1 MEAPS
6 SASKISMPQYLL
18 LRAIFSTKGTTALKS
33 VCKKPGAG
41 EKIVSKEIWS
51 ESENYLKGLTS
62 WKTYLASIT
71 GSPHQEGTFALV
83 RYYQQLTNETRND
96 PSEEDLMSKVT
107 FSPRPVRKT
116 TNRYAS
122 RPEPETPT
130 RSTKL
135 KEQESSPSDL
145 IERVENLD
153 MTPSDNASS
162 PSELGDMSPI
172 SADMA
177 INYKAI
183 EDEQIV
189 NTALVLF
196 LNAVTLHYT
205 NISSEWTLYRRPFT
219 VQKVNRQKVYEA
231 RVDGLLR
238 SKGSQAR
245 AQALIEV
252 KPYVRRNNT
261 RMQEAAQMAA
271 WIAEDPPRSYNQHPA
286 EKHRRLLIS
295 QNRHQIFVNVASFEG
310 EYATYIRGESK
321 TTNSFLAITE
331 YGPFDVTDRDHM
343 KNLGIAMLAF
353 SLQGGLL

>member
-6 SASKISMPQYLL
+6 SASKIEIKQYLL
-18 LRAIFSTKGTTALKS
+18 LRAIFSVELAPAFISACTKS
-33 VCKKPGAG
+33 

-51 ESENYLKGLTS
+51 KSETFLRGLGS

-71 GSPHQEGTFALV
+71 GSPLQEGTFTLV
-83 RYYQQLTNETRND
+83 RYYQQLSNETRSDD
-96 PSEEDLMSKVT
+96 PSEEDLMSKVK
-107 FSPRPVRKT
+107 FSPRPVRRT
-116 TNRYAS
+116 HNPFAS

-130 RSTKL
+130 RSTRL
-135 KEQESSPSDL
+135 RDQESSPSDL
-145 IERVENLD
+145 TTGFGNLNF
-153 MTPSDNASS
+153 MTPSTAGGPN
-162 PSELGDMSPI
+162 ELESVSPI

-177 INYKAI
+177 ANYKAI

-219 VQKVNRQKVYEA
+219 VENVNQEKVYEA

-238 SKGSQAR
+238 SKHAR
-245 AQALIEV
+245 DKVQALIEV
-252 KPYVRRNNT
+252 KPYILQDNT

-271 WIAEDPPRSYNQHPA
+271 WIAAHPPVSYNQHPA
-286 EKHRRLLIS
+286 REHRRLLVS
-295 QNRHQIFVNVASFEG
+295 QNRHQIFVNVASFRG
-310 EYATYIRGESK
+310 EYAKYIRGESE
-321 TTNSFLAITE
+321 TTNSFLRMTE

-343 KNLGIAMLAF
+343 KYLGIAMLAF